1 MEEQRRWSQTLSIDA
16 QRQDK
21 RQQAE
26 TEIQESPSK
35 CKTKLFYYECDQRL
49 EQVSQGRGGVS
60 VPGAIKNLTAQN
72 PGWSALAD
80 PALSWESWSR

>member
-1 MEEQRRWSQTLSIDA
+1 M
-16 QRQDK
+16 QDK
-21 RQQAE
+21 
-26 TEIQESPSK
+26 I
-35 CKTKLFYYECDQRL
+35 FYYECDQRL